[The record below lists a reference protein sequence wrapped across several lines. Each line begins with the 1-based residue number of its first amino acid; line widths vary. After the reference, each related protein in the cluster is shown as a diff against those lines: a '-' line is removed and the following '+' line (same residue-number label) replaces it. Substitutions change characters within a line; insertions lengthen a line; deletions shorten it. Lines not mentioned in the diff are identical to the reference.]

1 MKEFELKISE
11 EDKTECTKFV
21 QEICDMG
28 YEAFEKL
35 KPNLIGYQR
44 KIITFFRLPKTP
56 LHQRYMELMAEPT
69 KKLKIE
75 KEENRIK
82 WAMKNGKSKF
92 ITDNKIEDR
101 KQISVKYQI
110 VSIYNLK
117 EHLSWKVSQN
127 MTIWIPYQN
136 KDYIA
141 KFAETITVNSEKA
154 PNLFSEFMEKM
165 PTFSWE
171 PDIYINK

>member
-1 MKEFELKISE
+1 MQEFELKISE
-11 EDKTECTKFV
+11 EEKAECVKFI

-35 KPNLIGYQR
+35 KPSLNGYQR
-44 KIITFFRLPKTP
+44 KIMTFFRLPKTS
-56 LHQRYMELMAEPT
+56 LHQRYMEVMAEPSR
-69 KKLKIE
+69 KLKIE

-82 WAMKNGKSKF
+82 GAMKNGKAKF

-101 KQISVKYQI
+101 KQSSVKYQI
-110 VSIYNLK
+110 ISIYNLK
-117 EHLSWKVSQN
+117 EHLSWNVSQN

-136 KDYIA
+136 RDYVA
-141 KFAETITVNSEKA
+141 KFAHSIIINSEKS
-154 PNLFSEFMEKM
+154 PNLFKEFMERM

-171 PDIYINK
+171 PDIYLNK

>member
-1 MKEFELKISE
+1 MEEFELKISE

-82 WAMKNGKSKF
+82 
-92 ITDNKIEDR
+92 
-101 KQISVKYQI
+101 
-110 VSIYNLK
+110 
-117 EHLSWKVSQN
+117 
-127 MTIWIPYQN
+127 
-136 KDYIA
+136 
-141 KFAETITVNSEKA
+141 
-154 PNLFSEFMEKM
+154 
-165 PTFSWE
+165 
-171 PDIYINK
+171 